1 MYIAGIAS
9 FCDSFPPAVAEGRP
23 EPVCARTFSKQCF
36 DCEMTGNRRREIQT
50 SEGRWKS

>member
-9 FCDSFPPAVAEGRP
+9 FYDSFPPAVAEGRP
-23 EPVCARTFSKQCF
+23 EPGYARTFSKHCF
-36 DCEMTGNRRREIQT
+36 DCEMTGKRRREMQT